1 MSRTATSVP
10 FSVQQQDQPRLNRLV
25 RKYGHGSRTEFLR
38 VAMDRMEVAE
48 RAEILRELQAYG
60 TKRSQAVGLERADIG
75 DIVRRSLNPSR
86 GKKGPSKKARALVG
100 QALGTRA
107 RPE

>member
-1 MSRTATSVP
+1 M
-10 FSVQQQDQPRLNRLV
+10 NRLV

-60 TKRSQAVGLERADIG
+60 TKRSRAAGLERANVHDV
-75 DIVRRSLNPSR
+75 VRRSLNPIR
-86 GKKGPSKKARALVG
+86 GKKGPSKKARALAN
-100 QALGTRA
+100 QMLSARSRA
-107 RPE
+107 E